1 MKASDY
7 LKMKLQSDRQ
17 LAVYGQQ
24 GVISTWKA
32 MKGIGSDIYSGVE
45 RISWY
50 SSCLIPRYHDVCGQL
65 YSEEK
70 RMMYSI
76 RSIYRYRDVIVHIFY
91 LYFQM
96 VIDDTEN
103 GNSKGIVR
111 SVDSTATRV
120 VARMPESRAVQLG
133 LAVTLAEALSMS
145 DLVSRA
151 VVERLAARVPGVVW
165 MFQIFGTD
173 QKCALAARRLK
184 TLDPKYFAILYN
196 AELEMLYYFLE
207 PVLSEVIKNVKIKFY
222 QDFDECYNAIK
233 SKYHV

>member
-24 GVISTWKA
+24 GVISAWKA

-45 RISWY
+45 RVSWY

-76 RSIYRYRDVIVHIFY
+76 RSIYRCRDVIVHIFY

-96 VIDDTEN
+96 VIDDTET

-120 VARMPESRAVQLG
+120 VARMQESRAVQLG
-133 LAVTLAEALSMS
+133 LAVILAEALSMS

>member
-32 MKGIGSDIYSGVE
+32 MKGIGSDIYSGGE
-45 RISWY
+45 RVSWY

-165 MFQIFGTD
+165 MFQIFGTE

-184 TLDPKYFAILYN
+184 TLAPKYFAILYN

-222 QDFDECYNAIK
+222 QDFDECHNAIK

>member
-1 MKASDY
+1 MMFAGNY
-7 LKMKLQSDRQ
+7 
-17 LAVYGQQ
+17 
-24 GVISTWKA
+24 
-32 MKGIGSDIYSGVE
+32 
-45 RISWY
+45 
-50 SSCLIPRYHDVCGQL
+50 IP
-65 YSEEK
+65 EEK

-76 RSIYRYRDVIVHIFY
+76 RSIYRCRDVIVHIFY

-96 VIDDTEN
+96 VIDDTET

-133 LAVTLAEALSMS
+133 LAVILAEALSMS

>member
-45 RISWY
+45 RVSWY
-50 SSCLIPRYHDVCGQL
+50 SSCLIPRYHDVCGKL

-165 MFQIFGTD
+165 MFQIFGAE
-173 QKCALAARRLK
+173 QKCALAARSLK
-184 TLDPKYFAILYN
+184 TLDQNTSRYSTTQN
-196 AELEMLYYFLE
+196 
-207 PVLSEVIKNVKIKFY
+207 
-222 QDFDECYNAIK
+222 
-233 SKYHV
+233 

>member
-1 MKASDY
+1 MKSSDY

-24 GVISTWKA
+24 GVISAWKA

-111 SVDSTATRV
+111 SVYSTATRV

-133 LAVTLAEALSMS
+133 LAVILAEALSMS

-207 PVLSEVIKNVKIKFY
+207 SVLSEVIKNVKIKFY

>member
-45 RISWY
+45 RVSWY

-111 SVDSTATRV
+111 SVDSTATRG

-165 MFQIFGTD
+165 MFQIFGTE

-184 TLDPKYFAILYN
+184 TLAPKYFAILYN

-222 QDFDECYNAIK
+222 QDFDECHNAIK

>member
-45 RISWY
+45 RVSWY

-120 VARMPESRAVQLG
+120 VVRMPESRAVQLG

>member
-45 RISWY
+45 RVSWY

-120 VARMPESRAVQLG
+120 VVRMPESRAVQLG

-165 MFQIFGTD
+165 MFQIFGTE
-173 QKCALAARRLK
+173 QKCALAARSLK

>member
-1 MKASDY
+1 
-7 LKMKLQSDRQ
+7 
-17 LAVYGQQ
+17 
-24 GVISTWKA
+24 
-32 MKGIGSDIYSGVE
+32 
-45 RISWY
+45 
-50 SSCLIPRYHDVCGQL
+50 
-65 YSEEK
+65 
-70 RMMYSI
+70 MMYSI

-165 MFQIFGTD
+165 MFQIFGTE

>member
-1 MKASDY
+1 
-7 LKMKLQSDRQ
+7 
-17 LAVYGQQ
+17 
-24 GVISTWKA
+24 
-32 MKGIGSDIYSGVE
+32 
-45 RISWY
+45 
-50 SSCLIPRYHDVCGQL
+50 
-65 YSEEK
+65 
-70 RMMYSI
+70 
-76 RSIYRYRDVIVHIFY
+76 
-91 LYFQM
+91 
-96 VIDDTEN
+96 
-103 GNSKGIVR
+103 
-111 SVDSTATRV
+111 
-120 VARMPESRAVQLG
+120 MPESRAVQLG
-133 LAVTLAEALSMS
+133 LAVILAEALSMS